1 MEADLVNANGFCSQ
15 MLISGF
21 FCRLWE
27 MALQPSYRK
36 ISGYLFICSFKS
48 LL

>member
-1 MEADLVNANGFCSQ
+1 MEADSVNANGICSQ
-15 MLISGF
+15 MLMSG